1 MWKQGVKG
9 ISHEYKKRDHWD
21 DPGDAVEKA
30 LLLKALR
37 NGVEPTA
44 KIKPELSKIKNEL
57 EKYTLNSFFQS
68 GDYRTDSEDRV
79 PVLRAAATLE
89 ALSVSPGSST
99 SSGALAA
106 CFRILHSFFAAKPEE
121 LTGGARAGNSD
132 APQTAFITWRCV
144 RSVIC
149 FAKTFEATA
158 SLVDHLKNLEAGL
171 PSETPSWAAIAA
183 DNRKLLAEIETKK
196 LKQSLLVDP
205 LISNHDPEKDTA
217 KIQENIRLKLKAGA
231 KVNLSIAA
239 DNKTSLEESEG
250 KLLFNFAYDK
260 SKTLL
265 DELKSKFAKASRLRD
280 LGELADALRE
290 MSKLLKLPLTASA
303 SYLRYVLDQELV
315 SSVMQPQRVPDAAEL
330 AFAAAGLE
338 LLDPTEGNR
347 CRAAL
352 DKVVRLITDTGRVP
366 SHRPFDT
373 TKKGYV
379 VHVAGMEVYRAFAEL
394 AYGVEYPVEFETAER
409 ILKYF
414 EDGWKE
420 EYQGWEHER
429 AQTRTCSWWL
439 SAIGVNALES
449 YARMLDRRINQ
460 IIFGDLSVR
469 QPADLKVPLEELFYA
484 DFGLVAAGIQEKSVC
499 AELARMFAQVSGLK
513 LDNQERLLSAVL
525 YGPPGT
531 GKTTLVEALAC
542 SAKAPLVE
550 ITPSDIL
557 LGGQEKIETRAR
569 VVFEALSMLSEVV
582 IILDE
587 FDRVLWDRS
596 QAGESDTIFQF
607 LTPGM
612 LPKLKK
618 LYEAAKDQKIAFVLS
633 TNLVGGLDSAAIREG
648 RFDAKIGVYPPDALS
663 RVGQFCDLLGKKRI
677 PIDPKRFEKVIEETA
692 GRGMNSLAK
701 RGWFLVPEDE
711 PASGTPIKYLSDG
724 IELRKWPQAE
734 KELPIAYDTD
744 YPPRKRANDGGMSAN
759 SSFPNKFAKID
770 WKAWK
775 FVECLDRLYKEK
787 KEKVMLE
794 KIDEF
799 KKNDLFKNMDQME
812 PKEWGDFVE
821 EIWGL
826 KKKDA
831 SASK

>member
-1 MWKQGVKG
+1 MLFCEYGGWCGGNKPTGPVRPVKG
-9 ISHEYKKRDHWD
+9 VLSIAWRARAEGRAGVLV
-21 DPGDAVEKA
+21 PPENAAEAAVVDG
-30 LLLKALR
+30 LKVIPVENLR
-37 NGVEPTA
+37 EAVGFLEGEIKIEPTQVDLA
-44 KIKPELSKIKNEL
+44 KIFDQAHDEDIDMAEVKGQESVKRAL
-57 EKYTLNSFFQS
+57 E
-68 GDYRTDSEDRV
+68 
-79 PVLRAAATLE
+79 
-89 ALSVSPGSST
+89 
-99 SSGALAA
+99 
-106 CFRILHSFFAAKPEE
+106 
-121 LTGGARAGNSD
+121 
-132 APQTAFITWRCV
+132 
-144 RSVIC
+144 
-149 FAKTFEATA
+149 
-158 SLVDHLKNLEAGL
+158 
-171 PSETPSWAAIAA
+171 IAA
-183 DNRKLLAEIETKK
+183 DGGHNVLLI
-196 LKQSLLVDP
+196 
-205 LISNHDPEKDTA
+205 
-217 KIQENIRLKLKAGA
+217 
-231 KVNLSIAA
+231 
-239 DNKTSLEESEG
+239 
-250 KLLFNFAYDK
+250 
-260 SKTLL
+260 
-265 DELKSKFAKASRLRD
+265 
-280 LGELADALRE
+280 
-290 MSKLLKLPLTASA
+290 
-303 SYLRYVLDQELV
+303 
-315 SSVMQPQRVPDAAEL
+315 
-330 AFAAAGLE
+330 
-338 LLDPTEGNR
+338 
-347 CRAAL
+347 
-352 DKVVRLITDTGRVP
+352 
-366 SHRPFDT
+366 
-373 TKKGYV
+373 
-379 VHVAGMEVYRAFAEL
+379 
-394 AYGVEYPVEFETAER
+394 
-409 ILKYF
+409 
-414 EDGWKE
+414 
-420 EYQGWEHER
+420 
-429 AQTRTCSWWL
+429 
-439 SAIGVNALES
+439 
-449 YARMLDRRINQ
+449 
-460 IIFGDLSVR
+460 
-469 QPADLKVPLEELFYA
+469 
-484 DFGLVAAGIQEKSVC
+484 
-499 AELARMFAQVSGLK
+499 
-513 LDNQERLLSAVL
+513 
-525 YGPPGT
+525 GPPGT